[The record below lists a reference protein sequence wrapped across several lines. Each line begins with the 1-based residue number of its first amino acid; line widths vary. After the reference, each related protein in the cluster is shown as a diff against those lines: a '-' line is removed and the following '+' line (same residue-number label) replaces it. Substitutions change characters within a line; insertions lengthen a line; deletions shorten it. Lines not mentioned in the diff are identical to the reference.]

1 MMMHESIERPPAEI
15 VQGFR
20 NLLSYDSI
28 TCAISDCMGR
38 FNAMTSDMR
47 PLFEG
52 IRLVGTAVT
61 VKTLAAD
68 LAAAFKAIDVSQPGD
83 IVVIDSHGSVD
94 TASWGENMTMSALNR
109 GVVAAVIDGAC
120 RDVEEIRRMRFPV
133 ICKGV
138 VPNVGAIAGYGH
150 VNVAIQCAGVSVLP
164 GDIIVI
170 DGNGVV
176 VVPMEEAAAILPRAQ
191 RLLEAERLLQE
202 KIKLARPSAS
212 LLTLTRSF
220 GRRSHIKI
228 RRSNT
233 GDIAGRSSC
242 LAGLTVGDKVG

>member
-1 MMMHESIERPPAEI
+1 MINETIERLPSDI
-15 VQGFR
+15 LQGFR
-20 NLLSYDSI
+20 NLLRHDSI

-38 FNAMTSDMR
+38 FNAMTSDMK

-61 VKTLAAD
+61 VKTLASD
-68 LAAAFKAIDVSQPGD
+68 LAAAFKAIDICKPGD

-94 TASWGENMTMSALNR
+94 TAFWGENMTLSAVNR

-133 ICKGV
+133 ICKGI

-191 RLLEAERLLQE
+191 RLVETERLLQE
-202 KIKLARPSAS
+202 KIK
-212 LLTLTRSF
+212 
-220 GRRSHIKI
+220 
-228 RRSNT
+228 
-233 GDIAGRSSC
+233 AGATIGELVNIDEIFRTAFSYQNKA
-242 LAGLTVGDKVG
+242 LEHG

>member
-1 MMMHESIERPPAEI
+1 MMIHESIKRPPADI

-20 NLLSYDSI
+20 DLLSYDSI
-28 TCAISDCMGR
+28 TCALSDCMGR

-94 TASWGENMTMSALNR
+94 TAFWGENMTMSALNR
-109 GVVAAVIDGAC
+109 GVMGAVIDGAC

-138 VPNVGAIAGYGH
+138 VPNVGAIAGYGE
-150 VNVAIQCAGVSVLP
+150 VNVAVQCAGVSVSP
-164 GDIIVI
+164 GDIIVCRRQRRRGRA
-170 DGNGVV
+170 DGSGGWDSTQSAG
-176 VVPMEEAAAILPRAQ
+176 PTGDGASTSGRKSKRA
-191 RLLEAERLLQE
+191 
-202 KIKLARPSAS
+202 
-212 LLTLTRSF
+212 
-220 GRRSHIKI
+220 RRSAN
-228 RRSNT
+228 RSPP
-233 GDIAGRSSC
+233 APARERWRPP
-242 LAGLTVGDKVG
+242 